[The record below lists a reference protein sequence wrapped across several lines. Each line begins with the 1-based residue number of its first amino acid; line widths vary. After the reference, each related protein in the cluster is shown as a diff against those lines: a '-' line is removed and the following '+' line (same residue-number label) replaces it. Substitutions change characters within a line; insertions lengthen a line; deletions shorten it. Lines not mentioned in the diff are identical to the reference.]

1 MISFTQ
7 QQTIFGD
14 LSQNSAA
21 NNLTRAAYLS
31 NIEHRYL
38 LLKYF
43 NNETSYSIPTIGGN
57 TYYVTSA
64 PAIAAVSATLAVAW
78 PSPTNTISTTF
89 SDGEV
94 RNVLYTSGSTAITW
108 QIPLTGTSY
117 NLTANVA
124 SGATTATLQTA
135 WSAATQTSTVAFT
148 DGETKSIT
156 FTQGSTAISWVG
168 GLSSTVGSVIYTSVM
183 TTAISIGGAQF
194 YRMPP
199 NYSKLKT
206 ITITVG
212 NLTWTL
218 DEIRTREEWDRLN
231 VFPYFANIPQS
242 FFIYPGGDHGGQIGI
257 WPIPS
262 STANTITFNYK
273 FRVPDLSIADYTTPG
288 TIAVA
293 NGSTTVT
300 GTSTTWQV
308 TTNKG
313 NESRWIQIAPNATA
327 ANSGD
332 NLWYQ
337 IASVD
342 SATSLTL
349 YQPYQGT
356 SVTASPALT
365 GYIIGQM
372 PLIAE
377 DFQDMLV
384 WKPLV
389 YYFSSIVDN
398 PKKAEEFQ
406 ALYDQKLALLNE
418 YSGSNTVQVN
428 LSPRGIGRNPNLYP
442 YKLQG

>member
-1 MISFTQ
+1 MISYTA
-7 QQTIFGD
+7 GASLYGS
-14 LSQNSAA
+14 LSQNPSTT
-21 NNLTRAAYLS
+21 NLSLYGQLA

-38 LLKYF
+38 LQKYF
-43 NNETSYSIPTIGGN
+43 NNETSYSIGTVGGN

-64 PAIAAVSATLAVAW
+64 PAIAATSVTLAIAW
-78 PSPTNTISTTF
+78 ASPTSTISTTF

-94 RNVLYTSGSTAITW
+94 RNVLYTNGSTAITW
-108 QIPLTGTSY
+108 QVPLTGTSY
-117 NLTANVA
+117 TVTASIA
-124 SGATTATLQTA
+124 AAATSATLSTA
-135 WSAATQTSTVAFT
+135 WSAATQTSTTAFS
-148 DGETKSIT
+148 DGETKSVT
-156 FTQGSTAISWVG
+156 FTLNSTAITWSG
-168 GLSSTVGSVIYTSVM
+168 GLTSTVGTTIYTSVM

-199 NYSKLKT
+199 NYSKLKD

-212 NLTWTL
+212 NLQWTL
-218 DEIRTREEWDRLN
+218 NEIRTREQWDSLN

-242 FFIYPGGDHGGQIGI
+242 YFIYPGGDRGGQIGI

-262 STANTITFNYK
+262 STANIITFNYK

-288 TIAVA
+288 TVAVA
-293 NGSTTVT
+293 NGSSTVT

-356 SVTASPALT
+356 SVTASPAST
-365 GYIIGQM
+365 GYTIGQM

-384 WKPLV
+384 WKALT

-398 PKKAEEFQ
+398 PNKAKEFQ
-406 ALYDQKLALLNE
+406 TMYDTKLEQLNE
-418 YSGSNTVQVN
+418 YSGNNTVNVN

-442 YKLQG
+442 FQLQG

>member
-7 QQTIFGD
+7 QQTIFAD

-21 NNLTRAAYLS
+21 NNLTRAAYLA

-57 TYYVTSA
+57 TYYLNAA
-64 PAIAAVSATLAVAW
+64 PAIAATSATLAVAW
-78 PSPTNTISTTF
+78 ASPTNTISTTF

-94 RNVLYTSGSTAITW
+94 RNVLYTNGSTAITW
-108 QIPLTGTSY
+108 QIPLTGTTY

-124 SGATTATLQTA
+124 SGATSATLSSA
-135 WSAATQTSTVAFT
+135 WASATQTSTVAFT

-156 FTQGSTAISWVG
+156 FTLGSTAISWTG
-168 GLSSTVGSVIYTSVM
+168 GLSSTVGSTIQTSVM
-183 TTAISIGGAQF
+183 TTAVSIGGAQF

-206 ITITVG
+206 VTITVG

-218 DEIRTREEWDRLN
+218 NEIRTREEWDRLN

-242 FFIYPGGDHGGQIGI
+242 FFIYPGGDRGGQIGI

-288 TIAVA
+288 TVAVN

-300 GTSTTWQV
+300 GTNTTWQI

-313 NESRWIQIAPNATA
+313 NESRWIQITPNATA

-342 SATSLTL
+342 SATTLTL

-356 SVTASPALT
+356 SVTAAPAS
-365 GYIIGQM
+365 GYTIGQM

-377 DFQDMLV
+377 DFQDMLI

-389 YYFSSIVDN
+389 YYFASIVDN

-406 ALYDQKLALLNE
+406 SLYDQKLALLNE

-428 LSPRGIGRNPNLYP
+428 LSPKGIGRNPNNYP